1 MTEEPPSPLAKIW
14 WYRAPSGE
22 IYGPYDDVEFD
33 RYAAEGRFDSGG
45 RVRRGDDPSPW
56 EPVDVARKARRS
68 PPSPPASPSEFRS
81 ESSQPTSPPLEPPVE
96 DLSGVSSI
104 SRVVFILLA
113 LLPGLM
119 LSIFGIHNL
128 VAGYTGRGVTQL
140 ILSLMFVWGMGC
152 ISLALPPTLCL
163 SAVVWIGLVVW
174 SIVEASTVT
183 IDAKGRRFSG

>member
-14 WYRAPSGE
+14 WYRVPSGE

-33 RYAAEGRFDSGG
+33 RYDAEGRFDSGG

-68 PPSPPASPSEFRS
+68 PPPSSASPSEFRS

-96 DLSGVSSI
+96 DPSGVSSI
-104 SRVVFILLA
+104 SRVVFVLLA
-113 LLPGLM
+113 LLPALM
-119 LSIFGIHNL
+119 LSVFGIHNL

-152 ISLALPPTLCL
+152 ISLALPPTICL

-183 IDAKGRRFSG
+183 HDAKGRRFSS

>member
-14 WYRAPSGE
+14 WYRVPSGE

-33 RYAAEGRFDSGG
+33 RYDAEGRFDSGG

-68 PPSPPASPSEFRS
+68 PPPPPASPSEFRS

-96 DLSGVSSI
+96 DPSGVSSI
-104 SRVVFILLA
+104 SRVVFVLLA

-119 LSIFGIHNL
+119 LSVFGIHNL

-152 ISLALPPTLCL
+152 ISLALPPTICL

-183 IDAKGRRFSG
+183 HDAKGRRFSS